1 MVDEVGKPLCTD
13 NGSQKEHLDNYV
25 VNQIGTNSNIS
36 SFASTGNVNPL
47 KPCEIDRVNSE
58 AQIKANAKLTD
69 AVGAPLYP
77 DNGSKKEHLHNYIPN
92 QIGAN
97 RKVSASEYIANA
109 AAPKTFA
116 TDKPFSEVQS
126 SPSSTTKNKGRIG
139 ILPPSI
145 SIWRGRYFTT
155 ENTTATAGTTLFHK
169 IVGGYKE
176 GSIVPVL
183 DEWVSVEG
191 KPVDQFDLH
200 KIIKQLRKFRRYR
213 HALQICQWM
222 DDKPY
227 LDHSH
232 KDVSVKLDLISKV
245 YGLKQAEEY
254 FDQIPNTQRVWQV
267 YGALLN
273 CYAEAKQL
281 KKAEATMQKMRELS
295 YSSSLTYNVMMGLY
309 SDMRKYEKLDLLMD
323 EMEQKGIHIDKFT
336 YCIRLNAY
344 AKTAEIQKMEK
355 LLYKMEA
362 DPEVQMEWHAY
373 TTVANGYL
381 RSGDREKALTCLK
394 KSEYLIKPSQRKP
407 AYETLLTLYASTGR
421 KYEVDRVWDLYKN
434 LGKFYNQGYLCIM
447 SSLAKLDCL
456 DDVEKIYREWE
467 GQHKYFDYQVP
478 NLLITVYCKKG
489 LLDKAESLVKNLT
502 ESGNEPNAS
511 TWSRI
516 ALGYVKIDDMDKA
529 VEAMRKSILGG
540 FRGWTVDTATL
551 SACLDYLNSKGK
563 LDEAEEI
570 IRLLKEK
577 GHLSE
582 VVYNSIV
589 KKLSVVEI

>member
-36 SFASTGNVNPL
+36 SFASTRNVNPP
-47 KPCEIDRVNSE
+47 KPCEIDRVNYE
-58 AQIKANAKLTD
+58 AKIKANAKLTD

-97 RKVSASEYIANA
+97 RKVSTSEYIANA

-126 SPSSTTKNKGRIG
+126 SPSSTTKNKV
-139 ILPPSI
+139 
-145 SIWRGRYFTT
+145 WRGRYFTT
-155 ENTTATAGTTLFHK
+155 QNTTATAGDTTLFHK

-200 KIIKQLRKFRRYR
+200 KIIKQLRKFRRYK

-254 FDQIPNTQRVWQV
+254 FDKIPNTERVWQV

-281 KKAEATMQKMRELS
+281 KKAEATMQKMRELG

-309 SDMRKYEKLDLLMD
+309 SDMKKYEKLDLLMD
-323 EMEQKGIHIDKFT
+323 EMEQKRIHIDKFT

-381 RSGDREKALTCLK
+381 KSGDREKALTCLK

-407 AYETLLTLYASTGR
+407 AYETLLTLYASAGR
-421 KYEVDRVWDLYKN
+421 KYEVDRVWDLYKS

-489 LLDKAESLVKNLT
+489 LLDKAESLVKNLK

-577 GHLSE
+577 SHLSE